1 MGTRGET
8 TMAFVNIER
17 KEGGYAVIYLAKE
30 PVNSMDLE
38 LWKQIRAAFAECE
51 ADSTINGVIFA
62 SGLKKDVFTAGL
74 DLKELYAPA
83 TSEQRLF
90 EFWRTLAD
98 ALIAIYES
106 PMVTIAS
113 INGAC
118 PAGGC
123 CLALCCDYRVIT
135 QKGAI
140 GLNES
145 AIGIPVPTYWVRLMK
160 SIVGARKADY
170 ILQTGTIVPSP
181 EAFKMGM
188 VDQLVASRDEL
199 MPAAEAEMAKWI
211 KLPPMGRIA
220 TKSELRGELAAAWR
234 TGMDA
239 EAAVVWNT
247 ISSKATSDF
256 LGAVI
261 AKLSGKKSKL

>member
-98 ALIAIYES
+98 GLI
-106 PMVTIAS
+106 
-113 INGAC
+113 
-118 PAGGC
+118 
-123 CLALCCDYRVIT
+123 
-135 QKGAI
+135 
-140 GLNES
+140 ES
-145 AIGIPVPTYWVRLMK
+145 AIDP
-160 SIVGARKADY
+160 SAD
-170 ILQTGTIVPSP
+170 LLG
-181 EAFKMGM
+181 EAHE
-188 VDQLVASRDEL
+188 VDCR
-199 MPAAEAEMAKWI
+199 
-211 KLPPMGRIA
+211 R
-220 TKSELRGELAAAWR
+220 SEGGLHSA
-234 TGMDA
+234 
-239 EAAVVWNT
+239 
-247 ISSKATSDF
+247 
-256 LGAVI
+256 
-261 AKLSGKKSKL
+261 

>member
-1 MGTRGET
+1 MGTRYCRDGRVTRGET

-38 LWKQIRAAFAECE
+38 LWKQIRTAFAECE

-62 SGLKKDVFTAGL
+62 SGLKKDVT
-74 DLKELYAPA
+74 
-83 TSEQRLF
+83 T
-90 EFWRTLAD
+90 
-98 ALIAIYES
+98 
-106 PMVTIAS
+106 AS

-234 TGMDA
+234 AGMDA